1 MSTRSLVLATAL
13 LTMLTGSAVY
23 SSGSGGVPQGAGTVG
38 DSAGSAYTRG
48 LKSRDKAWELTEKLE
63 TASGAERAK
72 LESKIAKEFDKA
84 IRAYRSALKAKP
96 EMHEAHTSL
105 GYALRKTGQYE
116 EALVAY
122 NRALEL
128 RPGYP
133 EAVEYRAEAY
143 LGLNR
148 IEEAKEAYMMLFR
161 ADRSRAD
168 ELMAA
173 MSDWVVDRT
182 ENPEQLSVLEV
193 EEFAGW
199 VRERGG
205 LAKQT
210 AALSGAPS
218 SSWD

>member
-1 MSTRSLVLATAL
+1 MSIRSLSLTTL
-13 LTMLTGSAVY
+13 LLVAFASTTVPATGS
-23 SSGSGGVPQGAGTVG
+23 SGVPQGAGTVG
-38 DSAGSAYTRG
+38 DSAGSAYARG
-48 LKSRDKAWELTEKLE
+48 LKSRDKAWELTKKLE
-63 TASGAERAK
+63 TATDAERAK
-72 LESKIAKEFDKA
+72 LEGKIAKEYDKA
-84 IRAYRSALKAKP
+84 IRAYRTALKAKP

-116 EALVAY
+116 ESLVAY

-133 EAVEYRAEAY
+133 EAIEYRAEAY

-148 IEEAKEAYMMLFR
+148 LEEAKEAYMLLFR
-161 ADRSRAD
+161 ADRARAD

-173 MSDWVVDRT
+173 MSQWVIERS
-182 ENPEQLSVLEV
+182 ENPEQVSTAQV

-210 AALSGAPS
+210 AALGGAPS